1 MSSPFSA
8 IVRREFSAYWATPV
22 AYVFLVVFL
31 LLTSFFTFSFG
42 GFFERGEAS
51 LTAFFAWLP
60 WLFLFIVPAIGMR
73 LWSDEQRLGT
83 LELLMTLPIAPWQA
97 IVGKF
102 VAAWLFIGVAIAGT
116 FPLIVTVNWL
126 GDPDNGVIA
135 SGYVGAF
142 LVAGVY
148 LAIASFCSA
157 LTRNQ
162 AVAFVL
168 SLILCLLLALA
179 GSQPVVDLLAR
190 WGGVK
195 LMEVIASMSVIT
207 RFDGFQKGLID
218 LRDVVY
224 FGSMAA
230 LALFATAAVISR
242 QRAAVSSPAAVL
254 IVAIALVGLN
264 LVIVPVSIRMDL
276 TQGRINTLSEG
287 SKSVLNRIETP
298 VKVKLYVSADE
309 AAVPMP
315 LRAFSRRVEDLLRRM
330 RAESDGKLI
339 IERLDP
345 APDSDAEDAAQL
357 DGIEPQTLPSG
368 ERFYLG
374 LAIGEGEKR
383 VTLSE
388 LNLDRERLLEYD
400 IVRAV
405 ARAGAKTKPVIG
417 LMTPLPAFGSRGM
430 PQMGM
435 PPSEKWAFINELER
449 DFEIKQI
456 GFDAKAIDAEIKTL
470 LVIHP
475 RGISEPALFALDQFV
490 LRGGRLIAFLD
501 PKAYFDPLGPMMGSP
516 GGTSS
521 SLDPLLKAW
530 GIEYKDD
537 KVLADLRYLSGAG
550 PRAMPA
556 VLTLQDEAMN
566 PDEVATQGVG
576 RLLFAFTGAFGGKP
590 VSGLTQSVLLRSSQV
605 SMMIESAIAAEPGEK
620 SVRGFKPSG
629 TEQSIA
635 IKLLGKFPTA
645 YPDGIKEGPEQRL
658 KEATGEGAVVLVGD
672 SDFVQDGA
680 AVQIGEVFGRR
691 IVVPANG
698 NLAFAQAV
706 IDQMAGATDLIRAR
720 ARAVVSR
727 PFTLINEMEA
737 RAAQDYI
744 GRIAELE
751 ENLQKTQQKLQELQ
765 KARGPNASTSTLTAE
780 QQTELDEFRKKSAEA
795 RRELKEVRRELRA
808 ESESL
813 QRNTRLVNLLLVPAL
828 IVVVALLAWNTRRR
842 RVVTI

>member
-1 MSSPFSA
+1 MSSPLSA
-8 IVRREFSAYWATPV
+8 IIRREFSAYWATPV

-31 LLTSFFTFSFG
+31 LLTGFFTFAFG

-73 LWSDEQRLGT
+73 LWADEHRLGT

-102 VAAWLFIGVAIAGT
+102 LAAWGFIAIAIACT

-135 SGYVGAF
+135 SGYVGAL

-148 LAIASFCSA
+148 LAAASLCSA
-157 LTRNQ
+157 VTRNQ

-168 SLILCLLLALA
+168 SLIFCLLLALA

-190 WGGVK
+190 WGGVS
-195 LMEVIASMSVIT
+195 LMEVVASMSVIT

-218 LRDVVY
+218 LRDLFY
-224 FGSMAA
+224 FASLAA
-230 LALFATAAVISR
+230 LALYATAAVISTR
-242 QRAAVSSPAAVL
+242 RAASSSPAAVL
-254 IVAIALVGLN
+254 IFAVVLVGAN
-264 LVIVPVSIRMDL
+264 LALVPVSVRMDL
-276 TQGRINTLSEG
+276 SEGRINTLSDG
-287 SKSVLNRIETP
+287 SKAVLSRLDAP
-298 VKVKLYVSADE
+298 LKVRLYVSTDE

-315 LRAFSRRVEDLLRRM
+315 LRAYARRVEDLLRRM
-330 RAESDGKLI
+330 RSEANGNLQ
-339 IERLDP
+339 IEKLDP

-357 DGIEPQTLPSG
+357 DGIEAQQLQTG

-374 LAIGEGEKR
+374 LSLGEGERKI
-383 VTLSE
+383 TLAA
-388 LNLDRERLLEYD
+388 LGMDRERLLEYD
-400 IVRAV
+400 LVRAIG
-405 ARAGAKTKPVIG
+405 RATTKSKPVIG
-417 LMTPLPAFGSRGM
+417 LLSPLPTFGSRGM

-435 PPSEKWAFINELER
+435 PPSEKWAFISEIER

-456 GFDAKAIDAEIKTL
+456 GMDVKAIDPEIKTL

-475 RGISEPALFALDQFV
+475 RGLSEAAAFAIDQFV
-490 LRGGRLIAFLD
+490 LRGGRLVAFLD

-521 SLDPLLKAW
+521 SLEPLLKAW
-530 GIEYKDD
+530 GIEFKED

-550 PRAMPA
+550 ARAMPA
-556 VLTLQDEAMN
+556 VLTLQDEAMSAE
-566 PDEVATQGVG
+566 EVSTQGTG
-576 RLLFAFTGAFGGKP
+576 RLLFAFSGAFGGKP
-590 VSGLTQSVLLRSSQV
+590 VAGVTQSVLLKSSPV
-605 SMMIESAIAAEPGEK
+605 SMLIESAVAAEPGEK
-620 SVRGFKPSG
+620 AVRGFKPSG
-629 TEQSIA
+629 AEQPLA
-635 IKLLGKFPTA
+635 IKLVGKFPTA
-645 YPDGIKEGPEQRL
+645 FPDGIKEGPANRL
-658 KEATGEGAVVLVGD
+658 KEASAEAAVVLVGD

-680 AVQIGEVFGRR
+680 AVQIGEVFGQRV
-691 IVVPANG
+691 VVPANG

-706 IDQMAGATDLIRAR
+706 LEQMAGATDLIKAR
-720 ARAVVSR
+720 ARAIVTR

-751 ENLQKTQQKLQELQ
+751 ENLQKTQQRLQELQ
-765 KARGPNASTSTLTAE
+765 KARGPNASNILSPE
-780 QQTELDEFRKKSAEA
+780 QQAELDEFRKKSAES

-808 ESESL
+808 DSEAL
-813 QRNTRLVNLLLVPAL
+813 QRNTRLINLALMPAL
-828 IVVVALLAWNTRRR
+828 IVVGAIGVWMGRRR
-842 RVVTI
+842 RVVSI

>member
-1 MSSPFSA
+1 MSSPLSA
-8 IVRREFSAYWATPV
+8 IIRRDFTAYWATPV

-51 LTAFFAWLP
+51 LTAFFAWVP

-73 LWSDEQRLGT
+73 LWSDEHRLGT

-102 VAAWLFIGVAIAGT
+102 LAAWGFIAIALAGT
-116 FPLIVTVNWL
+116 FPLIITVNWL

-135 SGYVGAF
+135 SGYVGAL
-142 LVAGVY
+142 LVAGLY

-168 SLILCLLLALA
+168 SLIACLLLALA

-190 WGGVK
+190 WAGVG
-195 LMEVIASMSVIT
+195 LMEVVASMSVIT

-218 LRDVVY
+218 LRDIVY
-224 FGSMAA
+224 FASLAA

-242 QRAAVSSPAAVL
+242 RRAAVSSPGAVL
-254 IVAIALVGLN
+254 IVAAALVGLN
-264 LVIVPVSIRMDL
+264 LLLVPVSVRMDL
-276 TQGRINTLSEG
+276 TEGRINTLSEG
-287 SKSVLNRIETP
+287 SKSVLARMENP

-315 LRAFSRRVEDLLRRM
+315 MRAYARRVEDLLRRM
-330 RAESDGKLI
+330 RSAADGKLT
-339 IERLDP
+339 IEKLDP

-357 DGIEPQTLPSG
+357 DGIEPQSLPGG

-383 VTLSE
+383 VTLAE
-388 LNLDRERLLEYD
+388 LSLDRERLLEYD
-400 IVRAV
+400 IVRAIGRV
-405 ARAGAKTKPVIG
+405 SAKSKPVIG
-417 LMTPLPAFGSRGM
+417 FMSPLPAFGSRGM

-435 PPSEKWAFINELER
+435 PPSEKWAFISELER

-456 GFDAKAIDAEIKTL
+456 GFDTKAIDPEIRTL
-470 LVIHP
+470 LVVHP
-475 RGISEPALFALDQFV
+475 RGIPESAAFALDQFV
-490 LRGGRLIAFLD
+490 LRGGRLVAFLD

-521 SLDPLLKAW
+521 TLEPLLKAW
-530 GIEYKDD
+530 GIEFKDD

-566 PDEVATQGVG
+566 AEEVATQGAG

-590 VSGLTQSVLLRSSQV
+590 ANGLTQTVLLKSSPV
-605 SMMIESAIAAEPGEK
+605 SMLIDSAVAAEPGEK
-620 SVRGFKPSG
+620 SVRGFKPLGS
-629 TEQSIA
+629 EQALA
-635 IKLLGKFPTA
+635 IKLVGKFPSA
-645 YPDGIKEGPEQRL
+645 FPEGIKDGPDERL
-658 KEATGEGAVVLVGD
+658 KEASAEGAVVLVGD

-706 IDQMAGATDLIRAR
+706 LDQMAGATDLIRAR
-720 ARAVVSR
+720 ARAVVTR
-727 PFTLINEMEA
+727 PFTVINEMEA

-751 ENLQKTQQKLQELQ
+751 DNLQKTQQRLQELQ
-765 KARGPNASTSTLTAE
+765 KARGPNASATLSPE
-780 QQTELDEFRKKSAEA
+780 QQAELDEFRKKSAES
-795 RRELKEVRRELRA
+795 RRELKDVRRELRA
-808 ESESL
+808 DSESL
-813 QRNTRLVNLLLVPAL
+813 QRTTRLVNLLLMPVVIVAL
-828 IVVVALLAWNTRRR
+828 GLLAWSMRRR
-842 RVVTI
+842 RVVSV

>member
-1 MSSPFSA
+1 
-8 IVRREFSAYWATPV
+8 
-22 AYVFLVVFL
+22 
-31 LLTSFFTFSFG
+31 
-42 GFFERGEAS
+42 
-51 LTAFFAWLP
+51 
-60 WLFLFIVPAIGMR
+60 
-73 LWSDEQRLGT
+73 
-83 LELLMTLPIAPWQA
+83 
-97 IVGKF
+97 
-102 VAAWLFIGVAIAGT
+102 
-116 FPLIVTVNWL
+116 
-126 GDPDNGVIA
+126 
-135 SGYVGAF
+135 
-142 LVAGVY
+142 
-148 LAIASFCSA
+148 
-157 LTRNQ
+157 
-162 AVAFVL
+162 
-168 SLILCLLLALA
+168 
-179 GSQPVVDLLAR
+179 
-190 WGGVK
+190 
-195 LMEVIASMSVIT
+195 
-207 RFDGFQKGLID
+207 
-218 LRDVVY
+218 
-224 FGSMAA
+224 
-230 LALFATAAVISR
+230 
-242 QRAAVSSPAAVL
+242 
-254 IVAIALVGLN
+254 
-264 LVIVPVSIRMDL
+264 
-276 TQGRINTLSEG
+276 
-287 SKSVLNRIETP
+287 
-298 VKVKLYVSADE
+298 
-309 AAVPMP
+309 
-315 LRAFSRRVEDLLRRM
+315 
-330 RAESDGKLI
+330 
-339 IERLDP
+339 
-345 APDSDAEDAAQL
+345 
-357 DGIEPQTLPSG
+357 
-368 ERFYLG
+368 
-374 LAIGEGEKR
+374 
-383 VTLSE
+383 
-388 LNLDRERLLEYD
+388 
-400 IVRAV
+400 
-405 ARAGAKTKPVIG
+405 
-417 LMTPLPAFGSRGM
+417 
-430 PQMGM
+430 
-435 PPSEKWAFINELER
+435 
-449 DFEIKQI
+449 
-456 GFDAKAIDAEIKTL
+456 
-470 LVIHP
+470 
-475 RGISEPALFALDQFV
+475 
-490 LRGGRLIAFLD
+490 
-501 PKAYFDPLGPMMGSP
+501 MMGSP

-530 GIEYKDD
+530 GIEYKED

-566 PDEVATQGVG
+566 ADEVATQGVG
-576 RLLFAFTGAFGGKP
+576 RLLFAFSGAFGGKP
-590 VSGLTQSVLLRSSQV
+590 VAGLTQSVLLRSSQV

-795 RRELKEVRRELRA
+795 RRELKDVRRELRA

-813 QRNTRLVNLLLVPAL
+813 QRNTRLVNLLLVPTL